1 MSKPCQPCD
10 LQSMSEP
17 CDCCEGPLVLTP
29 AATAN
34 RPGLSKL
41 VYRVGTQATFFETMQ
56 ARLSSADYPALRAL
70 KTRERSDPAI
80 ALLDAWATVADVL
93 TFYQERIANEG
104 YLRTATERRSVLE
117 LARLVGY
124 ALRPGVAASVYLA
137 YTLDKGAA
145 SVTIPKGAQASSVPA
160 PGDLMQTF
168 ETGEP
173 LDARVEWN
181 AIKPRLTRPQVFK
194 TIDEVV
200 GHGLYLK
207 RIATKLKPNDPL
219 IVKVSK
225 KAAPELVFV
234 QTIVPDSTYD
244 CTYVTLVKPAPPQA
258 GLAAAAETAA
268 RFSRVEDFNV
278 SPDAAMTTRVLGL
291 LQNVSDA
298 AAEDPDRLAAELDN
312 ALQQLAAAAA
322 EAREKRYTK
331 LQRWIEALHGELAAA
346 RDQLLAEQAQPEP
359 SVAIGTGEASAGKV
373 GVLGGVV
380 AALEKPPSV
389 PPPNAKQL
397 PRSPAA
403 AFGRGADTIPCLLTA
418 VRPDL
423 KDLLYTSWQNIPPA
437 DTPELEVYALRVDAR
452 PFGHNAPLRLT
463 GIDRDTKLPAMSE
476 WDIDDPLND
485 GNHAH
490 DHHTPSILFL
500 DNDYEIPYP
509 DPHDP
514 ARSKPARSNTF
525 VVIDRP
531 PFPLEKGSGPRHL
544 IVAELDLGKP
554 PIHRSLNAY
563 GLSGKT
569 VQITLPEKPV
579 DPNNPQP
586 EEKRG
591 GWLAE
596 GDRFA
601 TVRNTRVFAGSER
614 LELAEAPIGETVGG
628 CEIEL
633 DGLYDGLQPGRW
645 VIVAGERSIKVNGQ
659 EVNGV
664 NVAELAMID
673 AVKQGSPQPGDKAHT
688 FITLAASC
696 LAYAYKRDTVTIYG
710 NVVEAT
716 HGETRNEV
724 LGSGDAAKA
733 FQTFTL
739 KQSPLTFVSA
749 AAVSG
754 VDTTLQVRVND
765 VQWHEA
771 ESLAALGPKDRE
783 FLTRTDNDAKTSVV
797 FGDGKRGVRLP
808 TGVENVK
815 ATYRSGIGKPGNVKA
830 GQITLLG
837 TRPLGVKEVTNP
849 IRASGGADSDSR
861 DQARQNV
868 PIALLALDRL
878 VSVSDYADFSRTFA
892 GIGKAAAWHDTD
904 GQQQLVRIV
913 IAGADDI
920 PIDRSSD
927 LYRNLYA
934 ALHRFGDPYLPI
946 AVTVRERLT
955 LVISANVKVDPD
967 YQWETLEPNTR
978 AALLD
983 RFSFAQMNLG
993 EHVFLSDAI
1002 DAVQAVR
1009 GVVYVDV
1016 DVFAAIDE
1024 QTLSDGFTK
1033 QTALHLKRS
1042 DRIPVDRGQIAYLVA
1057 EVPDT
1062 LILQEI
1068 KT

>member
-1 MSKPCQPCD
+1 
-10 LQSMSEP
+10 MSEP

-137 YTLDKGAA
+137 YALDKGAA
-145 SVTIPKGAQASSVPA
+145 PVTIPKGAQANSVPA
-160 PGDLMQTF
+160 PGELMQTF
-168 ETGEP
+168 ETAEP

-200 GHGLYLK
+200 GAGLYLK
-207 RIATKLKPNDPL
+207 GIATKLKPNDPL

-225 KAAPELVFV
+225 NAAPQLVYV
-234 QTIVPDSTYD
+234 KTVAPDSTND
-244 CTYVTLVKPAPPQA
+244 RTYLTLVKPALPPA
-258 GLAAAAETAA
+258 GHAAATAA
-268 RFSRVEDFNV
+268 VAKFSRIENFDV
-278 SPDAAMTTRVLGL
+278 SPDAAMTMRVLGV
-291 LQNVSDA
+291 LQNVLHA
-298 AAEDPDRLAAELDN
+298 AAAGPDRLATELDN
-312 ALQQLAAAAA
+312 ALQQLAAQAT
-322 EAREKRYTK
+322 EARDRRYTK
-331 LQRWIEALHGELAAA
+331 LQPWIEAAHAELSAA
-346 RDQLLAEQAQPEP
+346 RDQLVVDQQAPPER
-359 SVAIGTGEASAGKV
+359 SLAIGTGQASTGNV
-373 GVLGGVV
+373 GILGGVV
-380 AALEKPPSV
+380 KALETPPSV
-389 PPPNAKQL
+389 PPANAKQL
-397 PRSPAA
+397 PRSAVA
-403 AFGRGADTIPCLLTA
+403 AFGRGADTIPRLLTA
-418 VRPDL
+418 VRPEL
-423 KDLLYTSWQNIPPA
+423 KDLLYTSWGNIPPR
-437 DTPELEVYALRVDAR
+437 DTPGLEVYALRVDAR
-452 PFGHNAPLRLT
+452 AFGHNAPLRLT
-463 GIDRDTKLPAMSE
+463 GISNAKPILSE
-476 WDIDDPLND
+476 WSINDPLNGASPID
-485 GNHAH
+485 YHM
-490 DHHTPSILFL
+490 PRVIYL

-514 ARSKPARSNTF
+514 NRSNTF
-525 VVIDRP
+525 MVIDRP
-531 PFPLEKGSGPRHL
+531 PPIFDVILLAAAPPPSRQL
-544 IVAELDLGKP
+544 IIAELALGQP

-569 VQITLPEKPV
+569 VQITLPQGGPAWIDETEDFAV
-579 DPNNPQP
+579 V
-586 EEKRG
+586 RG
-591 GWLAE
+591 
-596 GDRFA
+596 
-601 TVRNTRVFAGSER
+601 TRVFAGSER
-614 LELAEAPIGETVGG
+614 LELAEAPISENIGG
-628 CEIEL
+628 CDIEL
-633 DGLYDGLQPGRW
+633 DALYDGLQPGRW
-645 VIVAGERSIKVNGQ
+645 VIVAGERSITVDGKD
-659 EVNGV
+659 VNGV

-673 AVKQGSPQPGDKAHT
+673 AVKQGSPQPVDKTHT
-688 FITLAASC
+688 FITLAPSC
-696 LAYAYKRDTVTIYG
+696 LAYAYKRDTATIYA

-716 HGETRNEV
+716 HGATSNEV
-724 LGSGDAAKA
+724 LGSGDASKS

-749 AAVSG
+749 TTVSG

-771 ESLAALGPKDRE
+771 ASLAALGPKDRQ

-797 FGDGKRGVRLP
+797 FGDGERGVRLP

-830 GQITLLG
+830 GQITQLA

-849 IRASGGADSDSR
+849 LRASGGADSDSR

-904 GQQQLVRIV
+904 GQQQLVRVV

-934 ALHRFGDPYLPI
+934 ALHQFGDPYLPI
-946 AVTVRERLT
+946 AVAVRERLT

-967 YQWETLEPNTR
+967 YQWETLEPKVR

-983 RFSFAQMNLG
+983 RFSFAQMDLG
-993 EHVFLSDAI
+993 ENVFLSDAI

-1009 GVVYVDV
+1009 GVVYVEV
-1016 DVFAAIDE
+1016 DVFAAVDE
-1024 QTLSDGFTK
+1024 QMVSDGFTK
-1033 QTALHLKRS
+1033 QTALHLKRL

>member
-1 MSKPCQPCD
+1 
-10 LQSMSEP
+10 MSEP
-17 CDCCEGPLVLTP
+17 CDCCEGPLALTP

-56 ARLSSADYPALRAL
+56 ARLSSADFPALRAL

-93 TFYQERIANEG
+93 AFYQERIANEG

-145 SVTIPKGAQASSVPA
+145 PVTIPSGAQASSVPA
-160 PGDLMQTF
+160 PGELMQTF
-168 ETGEP
+168 ETAEP

-181 AIKPRLTRPQVFK
+181 AIKPRLTQPQVFK
-194 TIDEVV
+194 TIKDVV
-200 GHGLYLK
+200 AAGLYLK
-207 RIATKLKPNDPL
+207 GTATKLKPSDPL

-234 QTIVPDSTYD
+234 QTIVPDSTND
-244 CTYVTLVKPAPPQA
+244 RTYVTLVKPAPPQA
-258 GLAAAAETAA
+258 GLAAVAETAA

-298 AAEDPDRLAAELDN
+298 AAEAPDRLVAELDN
-312 ALQQLAAAAA
+312 ALQELAAQAA
-322 EAREKRYTK
+322 EARDRRYTK
-331 LQRWIEALHGELAAA
+331 LQPWIEAMHAELTAA
-346 RDQLLAEQAQPEP
+346 RAQLLAERQAQPEKP
-359 SVAIGTGEASAGKV
+359 LAIGTGEASGGNV

-380 AALEKPPSV
+380 KALEKPPSV
-389 PPPNAKQL
+389 PPANAKQL
-397 PRSPAA
+397 SRSPVA
-403 AFGRGADTIPCLLTA
+403 AFGRGADTIPRLLTA
-418 VRPDL
+418 VKPEL
-423 KDLLYTSWQNIPPA
+423 KDLLYTSWQNIPPR
-437 DTPELEVYALRVDAR
+437 DTPGLEVYALRVDAR
-452 PFGHNAPLRLT
+452 PFGYNAPLRLT
-463 GIDRDTKLPAMSE
+463 GIGKDTLPAMSE

-485 GNHAH
+485 RNHAH

-514 ARSKPARSNTF
+514 ARSNTF

-531 PFPLEKGSGPRHL
+531 PFPREIASQQRRL

-579 DPNNPQP
+579 DSNNPQP
-586 EEKRG
+586 EERRG

-645 VIVAGERSIKVNGQ
+645 VIVAGERSIEVNRQG
-659 EVNGV
+659 VNGV
-664 NVAELAMID
+664 NAAELAMID
-673 AVKQGSPQPGDKAHT
+673 AVRQGSPQPGDKTHT
-688 FITLAASC
+688 FIALAASC

-716 HGETRNEV
+716 HGATRNEV

-749 AAVSG
+749 ATVAG

-771 ESLAALGPKDRE
+771 ASLAALGPKDRK
-783 FLTRTDNDAKTSVV
+783 FLTRTDNNGKSSVV
-797 FGDGKRGVRLP
+797 FGDGERGVRLP
-808 TGVENVK
+808 TGIENVK

-849 IRASGGADSDSR
+849 LRASGGADSDSR

-904 GQQQLVRIV
+904 GQQQLVRLV

-946 AVTVRERLT
+946 AVAVRERLT

-967 YQWETLEPNTR
+967 YQWETLEPNIR

-983 RFSFAQMNLG
+983 RFSFAQMDLG
-993 EHVFLSDAI
+993 ESAFISDAI
-1002 DAVQAVR
+1002 GAVQAVR

-1033 QTALHLKRS
+1033 QTALDLERS
-1042 DRIPVDRGQIAYLVA
+1042 DHIAVDRGQIAYLVA

>member
-1 MSKPCQPCD
+1 LQPT
-10 LQSMSEP
+10 SEP
-17 CDCCEGPLVLTP
+17 CDCCEGPVALTP

-56 ARLSSADYPALRAL
+56 ARLSSADYPASRAL

-104 YLRTATERRSVLE
+104 YLRTATERRSVHE

-137 YTLDKGAA
+137 YALDKGAA
-145 SVTIPKGAQASSVPA
+145 PVTIPKGAQANSVPA
-160 PGDLMQTF
+160 PGELMQTF
-168 ETGEP
+168 ETAEP

-181 AIKPRLTRPQVFK
+181 TIKPRLTRPQVVTK
-194 TIDEVV
+194 IEDVL
-200 GHGLYLK
+200 GAGLYLK
-207 RIATKLKPNDPL
+207 GTATKLKPNDPL
-219 IVKVSK
+219 IVKLSK
-225 KAAPELVFV
+225 KAAPELVYV
-234 QTIVPDSTYD
+234 QTVVADSTND
-244 CTYVTLVKPAPPQA
+244 RTYVTLVKPAPPQA
-258 GLAAAAETAA
+258 GLVAAAAAAA

-278 SPDAAMTTRVLGL
+278 SPDAAMATRVLGL

-298 AAEDPDRLAAELDN
+298 ATGAPDRLAAELDN
-312 ALQQLAAAAA
+312 ALQELATQAA
-322 EAREKRYTK
+322 EARDKRYTK
-331 LQRWIEALHGELAAA
+331 LQPWIEAMHAELTAA
-346 RDQLLAEQAQPEP
+346 RDQLLAEQQAQAEK
-359 SVAIGTGEASAGKV
+359 SLAIGTGQASTGNV
-373 GVLGGVV
+373 GGLGGVV
-380 AALEKPPSV
+380 KELEKPPSI
-389 PPPNAKQL
+389 PPASAKQL
-397 PRSPAA
+397 QRSPAA
-403 AFGRGADTIPCLLTA
+403 AFGRGADTIPRLLTA
-418 VRPDL
+418 VKPEL
-423 KDLLYTSWQNIPPA
+423 KDLLYTSWQNIPPR
-437 DTPELEVYALRVDAR
+437 DTPGLEVYALRVDAR

-463 GIDRDTKLPAMSE
+463 SIERNLPKMSE
-476 WDIDDPLND
+476 WDITDPLND
-485 GNHAH
+485 GNHEH
-490 DHHTPSILFL
+490 DQHTAFIIFL

-514 ARSKPARSNTF
+514 TRSNSF

-531 PFPLEKGSGPRHL
+531 PPSAVILLAAAPPPQPASRKL
-544 IVAELDLGKP
+544 IIAELALGQP

-569 VQITLPEKPV
+569 VQIKLPQDGPAWLGENEDFAV
-579 DPNNPQP
+579 V
-586 EEKRG
+586 RG
-591 GWLAE
+591 
-596 GDRFA
+596 
-601 TVRNTRVFAGSER
+601 TRVFAASER
-614 LELAEAPIGETVGG
+614 LELAEAPIGENVGG

-645 VIVAGERSIKVNGQ
+645 AIVAGERSIKISGQ

-673 AVKQGSPQPGDKAHT
+673 AVKQGSPQPGDKTHT

-696 LAYAYKRDTVTIYG
+696 LAYEYKRDTVTIYG

-716 HGETRNEV
+716 HGATRNEV
-724 LGSGDAAKA
+724 LGGGDAAKA
-733 FQTFTL
+733 LQTFTL
-739 KQSPLTFVSA
+739 KQSPLTFTSA
-749 AAVSG
+749 ATVSG

-771 ESLAALGPKDRE
+771 ESLAALGPKDRQ

-797 FGDGKRGVRLP
+797 FGDGDRGVRLP

-815 ATYRSGIGKPGNVKA
+815 ATYRNGIGKPGNVKA

-892 GIGKAAAWHDTD
+892 GIGKAAAWHDND
-904 GQQQLVRIV
+904 GQQELVRVV

-920 PIDRSSD
+920 PIDLSSD

-934 ALHRFGDPYLPI
+934 ALHQFGDPYLPV
-946 AVTVRERLT
+946 AVAVRERLT

-967 YQWETLEPNTR
+967 YRWETLEPNIR

-983 RFSFAQMNLG
+983 RFSFAQMDLG
-993 EHVFLSDAI
+993 KSVFLSDAI
-1002 DAVQAVR
+1002 DAVQVVR

-1016 DVFAAIDE
+1016 DVFVAIDE
-1024 QTLSDGFTK
+1024 KTVSDGFTM
-1033 QTALHLKRS
+1033 QTALHLKRF
-1042 DRIPVDRGQIAYLVA
+1042 DRIPVDRGQIAYLVV